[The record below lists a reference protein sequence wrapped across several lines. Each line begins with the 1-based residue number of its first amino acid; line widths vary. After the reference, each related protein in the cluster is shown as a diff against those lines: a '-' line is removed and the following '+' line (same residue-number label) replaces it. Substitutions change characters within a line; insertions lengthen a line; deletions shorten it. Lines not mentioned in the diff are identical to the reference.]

1 MAQRSAQYEIIW
13 LVRRLFQAFAQA
25 SNQALTEH
33 GITASHRAVMEFL
46 YPEHRMTMSDV
57 ARKHNVTRQHIQVV
71 ANELLKKGLL
81 EQHPNPASKR
91 APHLSL
97 SKAGRKLFGKIRT
110 QEAGLI
116 EQIYSEVSDRN
127 TQVTRK
133 TLQSLLEAT
142 KDLIDE
148 NERTLS

>member
-1 MAQRSAQYEIIW
+1 MADQNTHYEIIW
-13 LVRRLFQAFAQA
+13 LVRRLFQALAQA

-71 ANELLKKGLL
+71 ANELIDMDLV
-81 EQHPNPASKR
+81 EQHPNPASRR

-97 SKAGRKLFGKIRT
+97 SKPGRKLFETIRM
-110 QEAGLI
+110 QEAALI
-116 EQIYSEVSDRN
+116 DRIYREVSDRN
-127 TQVTRK
+127 AEVTRK
-133 TLQSLLEAT
+133 TLQALLDST
-142 KDLIDE
+142 KSLIDSHKGD
-148 NERTLS
+148 NT